1 MTTQREARGDDD
13 HHDDDGSRAPLHNGL
28 IVAVRAIV
36 RSLPVNFLAAA
47 SGLAGTI
54 IISWVFGPV
63 TFANYMINIAKM
75 AVVLLGLEVL
85 PTFFS
90 VYRLQHDREFA
101 AALPL
106 FYLAFA
112 AVAAGITAFLIVFG
126 YLQDPSWS
134 MLVYAALSV
143 SQRYFDNTLQ
153 AEGKVA
159 AFLWLPA
166 ISNSVR
172 LLMLGLL
179 AGLAR
184 QLGSGDIL
192 WLSLSVGL
200 GVSQVYALARFPGAL
215 TAFGSSWR
223 WSSVAYLWR
232 LRNNYYPYYVNS
244 VLRRVKEA
252 ALPLFVDAFMAD
264 KAAAGRFFLY
274 FKAIEF
280 SSAQV
285 RTIEVFMVNSGLR
298 ATLQRQRVPLLA
310 GAAALGQAATVVLS
324 LMLLYR
330 QGLSWQTVG
339 TAGAIS
345 LFLIPY
351 VIELYM
357 RSNAYAALEPGK
369 VSVSMVANLVA
380 TLVLLGLF
388 RATSQLGVGALVAT
402 VVIGQGVSAATYFVR
417 RTKPRTDRERL
428 ERELIIESRP
438 SDA

>member
-1 MTTQREARGDDD
+1 
-13 HHDDDGSRAPLHNGL
+13 
-28 IVAVRAIV
+28 
-36 RSLPVNFLAAA
+36 
-47 SGLAGTI
+47 
-54 IISWVFGPV
+54 
-63 TFANYMINIAKM
+63 
-75 AVVLLGLEVL
+75 
-85 PTFFS
+85 
-90 VYRLQHDREFA
+90 
-101 AALPL
+101 
-106 FYLAFA
+106 
-112 AVAAGITAFLIVFG
+112 
-126 YLQDPSWS
+126 
-134 MLVYAALSV
+134 
-143 SQRYFDNTLQ
+143 
-153 AEGKVA
+153 
-159 AFLWLPA
+159 
-166 ISNSVR
+166 
-172 LLMLGLL
+172 
-179 AGLAR
+179 
-184 QLGSGDIL
+184 
-192 WLSLSVGL
+192 
-200 GVSQVYALARFPGAL
+200 
-215 TAFGSSWR
+215 
-223 WSSVAYLWR
+223 
-232 LRNNYYPYYVNS
+232 
-244 VLRRVKEA
+244 
-252 ALPLFVDAFMAD
+252 
-264 KAAAGRFFLY
+264 
-274 FKAIEF
+274 
-280 SSAQV
+280 V